1 MKKTRNYQ
9 PLIVSGGFVAVIL
22 IGVAAFFGVK
32 SIYNS
37 GISNGRQIE
46 ADEIATKLEEL
57 GNVISE
63 RESFQNDLQ
72 NLFKDLPSEVDS
84 EGIDL
89 YIEKLRS
96 LTDNVS
102 TENVKTILEEYYDKW
117 LEFKDVYLS
126 EDNSEISNKFDE
138 LKTKA
143 SELSEKV
150 KATFNDSIKSSLEE
164 F

>member
-57 GNVISE
+57 GNAISE

-89 YIEKLRS
+89 YIEKLRG

-102 TENVKTILEEYYDKW
+102 TENVKAMLEEYYDKW

>member
-22 IGVAAFFGVK
+22 IGVAAFFGIK

-57 GNVISE
+57 GNAISE

-89 YIEKLRS
+89 YIEKLRG

-102 TENVKTILEEYYDKW
+102 TENVKAMLEEYYDKW